1 MKKQKGFTLLEIMVV
16 VVIMGLLAS
25 VVATN
30 VMGSKEEAS
39 IQKAQIDIKSLDEA
53 LEMYKLDN
61 HKYPTTEQGLDAL
74 VNKPTSSPE
83 PKNYRSG
90 GYIKDLPL
98 DPWDNDYVYIYP
110 GVHNNRGF
118 DIYSMGPDGE
128 PETDDDIGNWK
139 DKDRK

>member
-39 IQKAQIDIKSLDEA
+39 IKKAKVDIEVFESN
-53 LEMYKLDN
+53 LEMYKMDN
-61 HKYPTTEQGLDAL
+61 HRYPTTEQGLDAL

-83 PKNYRSG
+83 PKNYRKD
-90 GYIKDLPL
+90 GYIKELKL
-98 DPWDNDYVYIYP
+98 DPWDNEYVYVCP
-110 GVHNNRGF
+110 GVHNSRSF

-128 PETDDDIGNWK
+128 PETDDDIGNWT

>member
-1 MKKQKGFTLLEIMVV
+1 MKKQNGFTLLEIMVV

-83 PKNYRSG
+83 P
-90 GYIKDLPL
+90 
-98 DPWDNDYVYIYP
+98 WDNDYVYIYP